1 MRNQLLLG
9 AAIAALVIPA
19 AASAQE
25 TTATVRGNV
34 VAQGA
39 PVEGASVIIENTTT
53 GARSTATTD
62 RSGAFNF
69 NGLQGG
75 GPYTVT
81 VTSAQGNS
89 TVTDIY
95 TVVGQ
100 PYDLPVDLAAP
111 VAGTG
116 VGADIVVTANRVEGA
131 GARSDGPQTVLT
143 ATDIGR
149 VASVNRDIRDL
160 ARRDPFARFE
170 DTGSG
175 GKTISFAGVNPR
187 YNKFSVDGVTVSDN
201 FGLNP
206 DASPTRR
213 GPVPLDA
220 IGQFSTSVAP
230 YDVRQGGFQGGTMD
244 AILKTGTNKFHGTG
258 FFSYNADSLTGDAR
272 RVGGTKLDFDSKTY
286 GATLSGPI
294 IKDKLFFM
302 VSGERNTEGNP
313 LSPTPGQV
321 PNLNQSLIDAVTGA
335 AKTAFP
341 SYDVGGVLTA
351 SSDKDEKIVGKITWN
366 ISDRQKLSL
375 SYINAYDETNFLQ
388 NSSTSSSS
396 PSLGLSSDAYK
407 ATELLRAGIVQ
418 LNSDWTYHLS
428 TEARFLYKSYDRG
441 QLPIGGNSFG
451 QNRVCTSQTS
461 ITTGEAGNSF
471 TGCGTGIP
479 VVAFG
484 PDSSRQSNVF
494 NTDTYSGSFLIRYNA
509 GNHDIKL
516 YTQYDQVKI
525 FNLFLQNTR
534 GNWYYDSVAD
544 LQAGVANSVTYQNAA
559 TGNPND
565 AAANFGYQ
573 QYQFGLQDDWRVND
587 QLTVTAGVRYDL
599 YGSHSPIPLNPGFTQ
614 RYGFPNTYNYSGL
627 GLLQPRVSFNYK
639 PVSDVSVRGGFGIFG
654 GGSPDVYLSNSY
666 SNAGAGNGGVGINSL
681 TILRTG
687 ANTYTLNGAPLDP
700 DVASAILRNPGG
712 GTIPAQLQALIP
724 NNGANPLANINA
736 LGKNFRIPS
745 VYKGTLSADWTPHNL
760 LGGGWDFG
768 ADFYWSKVKDQVYFT
783 DLRSVPVGTLPD
795 GRTRYDGLV
804 ANNTNTDIVLANTT
818 KGRSYI
824 GVVRAAKTFDFGLD
838 LDVSYTLQDVTDQTP
853 ATSSTAGSNYGNGAF
868 LDGSGAAY
876 GISNDQ
882 QRWSFKYGVG
892 FHHDFFGDNTTTFQL
907 FGSTNAGRPYSL
919 TMTDVGTATRSIVFG
934 VTGRDDRFLLYVPKD
949 NDPIVTYDSDATKA
963 QLDGIING
971 NGLAKYRGKI
981 APRNSVRSRA
991 YTQMDL
997 HVAQELPLFVGKS
1010 KLQVFGDIQNFPNLL
1025 NRSWGQFRQAAFPYV
1040 EDVVSVQCLGANGAP
1055 NTAPNQPCVKYKY
1068 SAAVNPNASVAE
1080 IKPSLYFIRV
1090 GARISF

>member
-1 MRNQLLLG
+1 MRNQLLMG
-9 AAIAALVIPA
+9 AAIAALVMPA

-25 TTATVRGNV
+25 TTATVRGSV

-39 PVEGASVIIENTTT
+39 PVAGAAVVIESSTT

-62 RSGAFNF
+62 SSGSFNF
-69 NGLQGG
+69 NGLQAG
-75 GPYTVT
+75 GPYTLT

-89 TVTDIY
+89 TITDIF

-100 PYDLPVDLAAP
+100 PYDLPVDLAEQ
-111 VAGTG
+111 TG
-116 VGADIVVTANRVEGA
+116 GSDIVVTANRVQGA
-131 GARSDGPQTVLT
+131 GVRSDGPQTILT
-143 ATDIGR
+143 ATDIAR

-170 DTGSG
+170 DTSGSG
-175 GKTISFAGVNPR
+175 GGKAISFAGVNPR

-201 FGLNP
+201 FGLNS
-206 DASPTRR
+206 DANPTRR

-230 YDVRQGGFQGGTMD
+230 YDVRQGGFQGGAMD
-244 AILKTGTNKFHGTG
+244 AILKSGTNKFHGSG
-258 FFSYNADSLTGDAR
+258 FFSYNSDGLTGDAR
-272 RVGGTKLDFDSKTY
+272 RLGATKLNFDSKTY
-286 GATLSGPI
+286 GVTLSGPI

-313 LSPTPGQV
+313 LSPAPGQV
-321 PNLNQSLIDAVTGA
+321 PNLTQSLIDSVTSA

-341 SYDVGGVLTA
+341 DYNVGGVLTS

-388 NSSTSSSS
+388 NSNTSRST
-396 PSLGLSSDAYK
+396 PQLGLSSDAYK

-418 LNSDWTYHLS
+418 LNSDWTDHLS

-441 QLPIGGNSFG
+441 QLSLGGNAFG
-451 QNRVCTSQTS
+451 QNRVCTAATS
-461 ITTGEAGNSF
+461 ITNGNNGDSF
-471 TGCGTGIP
+471 IACGSGAPGVGGNP
-479 VVAFG
+479 VVTFG

-534 GNWYYDSVAD
+534 GNWYYDSTAD
-544 LQAGVANSVTYQNAA
+544 LASRTASSVTYQNAA

-565 AAANFGYQ
+565 AAASFGYQ

-587 QLTVTAGVRYDL
+587 QLTITAGVRYDL
-599 YGSHSPIPLNPGFTQ
+599 YGSHSPVPLNPGFTA
-614 RYGFPNTYNYSGL
+614 RYGFPNTLNYSGL

-639 PVSDVSVRGGFGIFG
+639 PVSDISIRGGFGIFG

-666 SNAGAGNGGVGINSL
+666 SSAGAGIGGVGITSL
-681 TILRTG
+681 TINRTG
-687 ANTYTLNGAPLDP
+687 TNTYTLNGASIDP
-700 DVASAILRNPGG
+700 AIASAILHNPGG
-712 GTIPAQLQALIP
+712 ATIPAQLQALIP
-724 NNGANPLANINA
+724 NGPNSLANINA
-736 LGKNFRIPS
+736 LSRDFRIPS
-745 VYKGTLSADWTPHNL
+745 VYKGTLSADWTPNNL

-783 DLRSVPVGTLPD
+783 DLRSIPIGTLPD
-795 GRTRYDGLV
+795 GRTRYGPLIGSD
-804 ANNTNTDIVLANTT
+804 TNTDIILANTS

-838 LDVSYTLQDVTDQTP
+838 LDVSYTLQDVKDQTP

-876 GISNDQ
+876 GVSNDQ
-882 QRWSFKYGVG
+882 SKWSFKYGVG
-892 FHHDFFGDNTTTFQL
+892 FHHAFFGDNTTTFQL
-907 FGSTNAGRPYSL
+907 FGSTNAGRPYSI
-919 TMTDVGTATRSIVFG
+919 TMQDLGTGNRSSVFG
-934 VTGRDDRFLLYVPKD
+934 VTGRDDRFLLYVPTGP
-949 NDPIVTYDSDATKA
+949 NDPLINMTPEVAAALDKIIVD
-963 QLDGIING
+963 
-971 NGLAKYRGKI
+971 NGLERYRGKI
-981 APRNSVRSRA
+981 LPRNVVRSRA

-1010 KLQVFGDIQNFPNLL
+1010 KLTLFGDIQNFPNLL
-1025 NRSWGQFRQAAFPYV
+1025 NKKWGGFRQAAFPYV
-1040 EDVVSVQCLGANGAP
+1040 EDVISVTCATVDTNTCAKYNYTLPITP
-1055 NTAPNQPCVKYKY
+1055 NT
-1068 SAAVNPNASVAE
+1068 SVAE
-1080 IKPSLYFIRV
+1080 IKPSLYFIRI
-1090 GARISF
+1090 GARVSF

>member
-39 PVEGASVIIENTTT
+39 PVAGADVVIENTTT
-53 GARSTATTD
+53 GARSTSTTD
-62 RSGAFNF
+62 TSGAFNF

-100 PYDLPVDLAAP
+100 PYDLPVEIAAQ
-111 VAGTG
+111 A
-116 VGADIVVTANRVEGA
+116 VGADIVVTASRVQGA
-131 GARSDGPQTVLT
+131 GARSDGPQTILT
-143 ATDIGR
+143 ATDISR

-170 DTGSG
+170 DTSGSG
-175 GKTISFAGVNPR
+175 GGKSISFAGVNPR
-187 YNKFSVDGVTVSDN
+187 FNKFSVDGVTVSDN
-201 FGLNP
+201 FGLNS
-206 DASPTRR
+206 DANPTRR

-230 YDVRQGGFQGGTMD
+230 YDVRQGGFQGGAMD
-244 AILKTGTNKFHGTG
+244 AILKSGTNKFHGTG
-258 FFSYNADSLTGDAR
+258 FFSYNSDNLTGDAR
-272 RVGGTKLDFDSKTY
+272 RLGGAKLDFDSKTY

-313 LSPTPGQV
+313 LSPAPGQV
-321 PNLNQSLIDAVTGA
+321 PNLNQSLIDSVTGA

-341 SYDVGGVLTA
+341 DYNVGGVLTT

-388 NSSTSSSS
+388 NSNTSASS
-396 PSLGLSSDAYK
+396 PQLGLSSDAYK

-418 LNSDWTYHLS
+418 LNSDWTDHLS

-441 QLPIGGNSFG
+441 QLALGGNSFG
-451 QNRVCTSQTS
+451 QNRVCTSPAS
-461 ITTGEAGNSF
+461 VTTGAAGNSF
-471 TGCGTGIP
+471 IACGTGVP
-479 VVAFG
+479 VVTFG
-484 PDSSRQSNVF
+484 PDTSRQSNVF
-494 NTDTYSGSFLIRYNA
+494 NTDTYSGSFLVRYNA

-525 FNLFLQNTR
+525 FNLFLQSTR
-534 GNWYYDSVAD
+534 GNWYYDSTAD
-544 LQAGVANSVTYQNAA
+544 LAARTASSVTYQNAA

-614 RYGFPNTYNYSGL
+614 RYGFPNTLNYSGL
-627 GLLQPRVSFNYK
+627 GLLQPRISFNYK
-639 PVSDVSVRGGFGIFG
+639 PVSDIAIRGGFGIFG

-666 SNAGAGNGGVGINSL
+666 SNAGVGAGGVGINSI
-681 TILRTG
+681 TINRTG
-687 ANTYTLNGAPLDP
+687 ANTYTLNGATLDP
-700 DVASAILRNPGG
+700 TTAAAILRNPGG
-712 GTIPAQLQALIP
+712 AAIPAQLQALIP
-724 NNGANPLANINA
+724 NTGANSLANINA
-736 LGKNFRIPS
+736 LGRDFRIPS
-745 VYKGTLSADWTPHNL
+745 VYKGTLSADWTPNNL

-768 ADFYWSKVKDQVYFT
+768 ADFYWSKAKNQVYFT
-783 DLRSVPVGTLPD
+783 DLRSIPIGTLPD
-795 GRTRYDGLV
+795 GRTRYGPLV
-804 ANNTNTDIVLANTT
+804 GNNTNTDIVLANTT
-818 KGRSYI
+818 RGRSYI
-824 GVVRAAKTFDFGLD
+824 GVVRASKTFDFGLD

-892 FHHDFFGDNTTTFQL
+892 FHHAFFGENQTTFQL

-919 TMTDVGTATRSIVFG
+919 TMTDVGTDPRSVVFG

-949 NDPIVTYDSDATKA
+949 NDPIVTYDNDATKA

-981 APRNSVRSRA
+981 APRNSARSRA

-997 HVAQELPLFVGKS
+997 HVAQDLPLVGKS
-1010 KLQVFGDIQNFPNLL
+1010 KLTLFGDIQNFPNLL
-1025 NRSWGQFRQAAFPYV
+1025 NRSWGQFRQAVFPFV
-1040 EDVVSVQCLGANGAP
+1040 EDVVSVQCLNAAGGAVTS
-1055 NTAPNQPCVKYKY
+1055 TAQPCAKYKY
-1068 SAAVNPNASVAE
+1068 TAAVNPNTSVAE

>member
-25 TTATVRGNV
+25 TTAIVRGTV

-39 PVEGASVIIENTTT
+39 PVDGASVIIENTTT
-53 GARSTATTD
+53 GARSTSTTD

-100 PYDLPVDLAAP
+100 PYDLPVDVAAQA
-111 VAGTG
+111 AGT
-116 VGADIVVTANRVEGA
+116 DIVVTANRVQGA
-131 GARSDGPQTVLT
+131 GTRSDGPQTILT
-143 ATDIGR
+143 ATDISR

-170 DTGSG
+170 DTSGSG
-175 GKTISFAGVNPR
+175 GGKAISFAGVNPR

-201 FGLNP
+201 FGLNS

-230 YDVRQGGFQGGTMD
+230 YDVRQGGFQGGAMD
-244 AILKTGTNKFHGTG
+244 AILKSGTNKFHGTG
-258 FFSYNADSLTGDAR
+258 FFSYNSDGLTGDAR
-272 RVGGTKLDFDSKTY
+272 RLGGAKLNFDSKTY

-313 LSPTPGQV
+313 LSPAPGQV
-321 PNLNQSLIDAVTGA
+321 PNLTQSLIDSVTSA

-341 SYDVGGVLTA
+341 SYNVGGVLTT

-396 PSLGLSSDAYK
+396 PTLGLSSDAYK

-418 LNSDWTYHLS
+418 LNSDWTDHLS

-441 QLPIGGNSFG
+441 QLSFGGNSFG
-451 QNRVCTSQTS
+451 QNRVCTSANS
-461 ITTGEAGNSF
+461 ITTGTAGNSF
-471 TGCGTGIP
+471 IACGTGVP
-479 VVAFG
+479 VVTFG
-484 PDSSRQSNVF
+484 PDISRQANVF
-494 NTDTYSGSFLIRYNA
+494 NTDTYSGSFLIRYTA
-509 GNHDIKL
+509 GNHDLKL

-534 GNWYYDSVAD
+534 GNWYYDSTAD
-544 LQAGVANSVTYQNAA
+544 LAAGVASSVTYQNAS
-559 TGNPND
+559 TGNQND

-573 QYQFGLQDDWRVND
+573 QYQFGLQDDWRIND
-587 QLTVTAGVRYDL
+587 KLTVTAGVRFDL
-599 YGSHSPIPLNPGFTQ
+599 YGSHSPVPLNPGFTQ
-614 RYGFPNTYNYSGL
+614 RYGYPNTLNYSGL
-627 GLLQPRVSFNYK
+627 SVLQPRISFNYK
-639 PVSDVSVRGGFGIFG
+639 PVSDIAVRGGFGIFS

-666 SNAGAGNGGVGINSL
+666 SNAGAGAGGAGITSL
-681 TILRTG
+681 TINRTG
-687 ANTYTLNGAPLDP
+687 ANTYTLNGAPIDP
-700 DVASAILRNPGG
+700 AVASAILRNPGG
-712 GTIPAQLQALIP
+712 ATIPAQLQALIP
-724 NNGANPLANINA
+724 NGANSLANINA
-736 LGKNFRIPS
+736 LGKDFRIPA
-745 VYKGTLSADWTPHNL
+745 VYKGTLSADWTPHDL

-783 DLRSVPVGTLPD
+783 DLRSVPIGTLPD
-795 GRTRYDGLV
+795 
-804 ANNTNTDIVLANTT
+804 TDIVLANTT

-824 GVVRAAKTFDFGLD
+824 GVVRASKTFDFGLD

-853 ATSSTAGSNYGNGAF
+853 ATSSTANSNYVNGAF
-868 LDGSGAAY
+868 LDGRGAAY

-892 FHHDFFGDNTTTFQL
+892 FHHAFFGDNTTTFQL
-907 FGSTNAGRPYSL
+907 FGSTNAGRPYSI
-919 TMTDVGTATRSIVFG
+919 TMTDVGTDTRSTVVG

-1010 KLQVFGDIQNFPNLL
+1010 KLQLFGDIQNFPNLL

-1068 SAAVNPNASVAE
+1068 SAAVNPNTSVAE